1 MNIKESFWLEK
12 SLDLKYVLLQVQQ
25 TSFYFIGIQYLYLY
39 NPLIIKTFASLK

>member
-25 TSFYFIGIQYLYLY
+25 TSFYFIDIQYF
-39 NPLIIKTFASLK
+39 IFV